1 MAIKLSFPSKVEILS
16 HISLHE
22 NGGYVLTPRNAWV
35 LISFNLTI
43 LSLQRKRRRHCSKLF
58 TDEKFWNIFSALL
71 FCCMKIIWKQT
82 SPPRGDE
89 WAEEIPIPIKAR
101 LIRIRNREEYNQNKK
116 GKPFKRL
123 WIHLHPRT
131 KEANN
136 SWNENIRWTRHKM
149 NRNYMHT
156 FWLMT
161 SRTLVACSRNFSSW
175 LSKYLHLC
183 L

>member
-35 LISFNLTI
+35 LTSFNLTI

-136 SWNENIRWTRHKM
+136 S
-149 NRNYMHT
+149 
-156 FWLMT
+156 
-161 SRTLVACSRNFSSW
+161 
-175 LSKYLHLC
+175 
-183 L
+183 

>member
-1 MAIKLSFPSKVEILS
+1 MAMKLSFPSKVEILS

-35 LISFNLTI
+35 LTSFNLTI

-58 TDEKFWNIFSALL
+58 TDEKFSNIFSVLL
-71 FCCMKIIWKQT
+71 FCYVKIIWKQT

-116 GKPFKRL
+116 G
-123 WIHLHPRT
+123 
-131 KEANN
+131 N
-136 SWNENIRWTRHKM
+136 
-149 NRNYMHT
+149 
-156 FWLMT
+156 
-161 SRTLVACSRNFSSW
+161 
-175 LSKYLHLC
+175 LSKGCEYTFTQEQKKQIIRKMRISGEHDIKWTEITC
-183 L
+183 IPFD